1 MSENNKAPNEFS
13 HLIDAYTPAKIA
25 AFIEGAGVRKVHLP
39 LIQIIALGF
48 MAGAFIA
55 FGAVFFTVTVTDS
68 GLGLGRKR
76 LLGGIV
82 FSLGPIL
89 GVIGG
94 AGLFTGNNLI
104 AMAWAEKKVTM
115 AETLRNGTLALWGQ
129 FDWRSGRDCP
139 FGRNHECVRGR
150 PGRNRECDRHGQG
163 QFKFHGG
170 FLQGDSV

>member
-55 FGAVFFTVTVTDS
+55 FGAVFFTVTDS

-76 LLGGIV
+76 LLGGI
-82 FSLGPIL
+82 
-89 GVIGG
+89 
-94 AGLFTGNNLI
+94 
-104 AMAWAEKKVTM
+104 
-115 AETLRNGTLALWGQ
+115 
-129 FDWRSGRDCP
+129 
-139 FGRNHECVRGR
+139 
-150 PGRNRECDRHGQG
+150 
-163 QFKFHGG
+163 
-170 FLQGDSV
+170 FLP